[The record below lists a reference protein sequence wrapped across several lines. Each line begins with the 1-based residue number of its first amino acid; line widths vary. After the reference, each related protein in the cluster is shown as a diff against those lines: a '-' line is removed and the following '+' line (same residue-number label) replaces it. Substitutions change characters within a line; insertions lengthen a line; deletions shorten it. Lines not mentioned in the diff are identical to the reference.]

1 MALLHRFGPGDLLR
15 CRFAISPLWE
25 TQGAVRTLL
34 RPRRQIHHL
43 PWLRQIRAAADR
55 LDLRPLW
62 ALMPARGHSCD
73 FISPPPLGPATTVE
87 EELARV
93 RSADPAAAHEEI
105 RRSLADT
112 PGAAASAA
120 GRYLLADPERAVET
134 LADLLDQ
141 AWHALVAP
149 HWPRLRALL
158 EADIAFHSRRLA
170 AGGLAEMF
178 DGLHPS
184 LRWDGASG
192 TLVVER
198 PSHHDRELGGQGLL
212 LMPSAFIW
220 PDVAGGFDPPW
231 QPTVVYPARGIG
243 ALWSEGAGPVP
254 DALARLLGR
263 VRAEV
268 LCALDEPATTTALSL
283 RLGRAPSSV
292 SAHLKALQGAG
303 LLQPHR
309 RGHQVLYE
317 RTPLGIALATGG
329 STAP

>member
-1 MALLHRFGPGDLLR
+1 MPLHHRFGPGDLLR
-15 CRFAISPLWE
+15 CRFAVSPLWE

-34 RPRRQIHHL
+34 RPHRQGYHL

-73 FISPPPLGPATTVE
+73 FLGAPPLGPGSTFAQ
-87 EELARV
+87 ELERV
-93 RSADPAAAHEEI
+93 RSADPWAAHDEI

-112 PGAAASAA
+112 PGATA
-120 GRYLLADPERAVET
+120 GETGQLLLSDPERAVEL

-141 AWHALVAP
+141 AWQVLVAP

-158 EADIAFHSRRLA
+158 EADVLFHARRLA
-170 AGGLAEMF
+170 AGGLAELF

-184 LRWDGASG
+184 LRWDAETD
-192 TLVVER
+192 TLVVDR
-198 PSHHDRELGGQGLL
+198 PSHHDRHLGGQGLL
-212 LMPSAFIW
+212 LVPSAFIW
-220 PDVAGGFDPPW
+220 PNVAGGFEPPW

-243 ALWSEGAGPVP
+243 ALWSGSAGPAPQAV
-254 DALARLLGR
+254 ARLLGR
-263 VRAEV
+263 GRAEV
-268 LCALDEPATTTALSL
+268 LCALDEPASTTALAH

-292 SAHLKALQGAG
+292 SAHLKALHGAG

-317 RTPLGIALATGG
+317 RTPLGIALATGDG
-329 STAP
+329 GLA